1 MGTNTKS
8 QGWARWMAAATVAGG
23 LALSGAA
30 ASQAAGLPAPPAP
43 STVPAAPAPLNSL
56 LSTSQLSS
64 LLTGTT
70 PPALPSGSLPAP
82 PSLPLP
88 APGAPSAPSAPSGG
102 APAGS
107 AGSASSGGSNA
118 GSAKAGAAKSGTATS
133 GSSTT
138 SSPGGIRATTPV
150 ASLCLIPTGTSS
162 PAFDLGLTALGQDL
176 SSPLVQHFPQAFAP
190 CPAGATSSPD
200 QVAAVDASLNGLIG
214 ACVRVTRQVA
224 PIQTTLVVLNHNLIQ
239 ELTAA
244 GVPLQQLVVPC
255 PAGSGAGADASATPA
270 GSGSLANSA
279 LAGDDLGNP
288 AGQGHLAFTGI
299 DLVPSLALAGALLWA
314 GTLLLRASRRFSGV
328 ARG

>member
-1 MGTNTKS
+1 
-8 QGWARWMAAATVAGG
+8 
-23 LALSGAA
+23 
-30 ASQAAGLPAPPAP
+30 
-43 STVPAAPAPLNSL
+43 
-56 LSTSQLSS
+56 
-64 LLTGTT
+64 
-70 PPALPSGSLPAP
+70 
-82 PSLPLP
+82 
-88 APGAPSAPSAPSGG
+88 
-102 APAGS
+102 
-107 AGSASSGGSNA
+107 
-118 GSAKAGAAKSGTATS
+118 
-133 GSSTT
+133 
-138 SSPGGIRATTPV
+138 V

-162 PAFDLGLTALGQDL
+162 PAFDLSLTALGQDL

-200 QVAAVDASLNGLIG
+200 QVAAVDASLNGLLG

-255 PAGSGAGADASATPA
+255 PAGAGPDAGAAAASAGQS

-288 AGQGHLAFTGI
+288 AGHGRLAFTGI

>member
-8 QGWARWMAAATVAGG
+8 QGWARWMAVATVAGG
-23 LALSGAA
+23 MALTGAA
-30 ASQAAGLPAPPAP
+30 ASQAAGLPAPSAPASLPAP
-43 STVPAAPAPLNSL
+43 PAPLSGV
-56 LSTSQLSS
+56 LSTSQVQS
-64 LLTGTT
+64 LLSGAT
-70 PPALPSGSLPAP
+70 PPALPGASLPAP
-82 PSLPLP
+82 PSLPVP
-88 APGAPSAPSAPSGG
+88 APSAPAGG
-102 APAGS
+102 TSTGS
-107 AGSASSGGSNA
+107 TGGST
-118 GSAKAGAAKSGTATS
+118 GSTGSTKTGSTKTGTTTT

-138 SSPGGIRATTPV
+138 GGSTSSSPGAVRATTPV
-150 ASLCLIPTGTSS
+150 ASVCLIPTGTSS

-190 CPAGATSSPD
+190 CPAGASSSPD
-200 QVAAVDASLNGLIG
+200 QVAAVDASVNGLLG

-255 PAGSGAGADASATPA
+255 PAGAGADAGAPAASAGQS
-270 GSGSLANSA
+270 GSGSLVNSA
-279 LAGDDLGNP
+279 LAGDDLGDP
-288 AGQGHLAFTGI
+288 AGQGRLAFTGI

>member
-8 QGWARWMAAATVAGG
+8 QGWARWMAVATVAGG
-23 LALSGAA
+23 LALTGAA
-30 ASQAAGLPAPPAP
+30 GSQAAGLPAPPAP
-43 STVPAAPAPLNSL
+43 SALPAPPAPLSTL
-56 LSTSQLSS
+56 LSPSQLPS

-70 PPALPSGSLPAP
+70 PPALPGGSLPAP

-88 APGAPSAPSAPSGG
+88 APHAPSAPSAPAPG

-107 AGSASSGGSNA
+107 TGSGST
-118 GSAKAGAAKSGTATS
+118 GSAKTGSAKTGTATR

-138 SSPGGIRATTPV
+138 TSPGAIRATTPV
-150 ASLCLIPTGTSS
+150 VSLCLIPTGASS

-190 CPAGATSSPD
+190 CPAGAAASPG
-200 QVAAVDASLNGLIG
+200 QVLAVDASLNGLLG
-214 ACVRVTRQVA
+214 ACVRVTRQVV
-224 PIQTTLVVLNHNLIQ
+224 PVQTTLVVLNHNLIQ

-255 PAGSGAGADASATPA
+255 PAGSGGGAGAGASATPA
-270 GSGSLANSA
+270 GSGTLANSA

-288 AGQGHLAFTGI
+288 AGQGRLAFTGI

-314 GTLLLRASRRFSGV
+314 GTLLLRASRRFSVV